1 MTNPIRR
8 RHLALAVAA
17 WCNGCAWAAPP
28 GGSDDART
36 FRALR
41 VVRGH
46 FDGGRWRDD
55 VDRWQGR
62 KHVAMQN
69 LADQMLRTRATSAL
83 LRDALGEP
91 DAVMPPG
98 QPAHGRALAQ
108 AQWLG
113 TGTDA
118 DAAAATRPHNAALW
132 LYRWRGAHDQ
142 LAFAVEHDHVVAAG
156 WLHDW
161 E

>member
-1 MTNPIRR
+1 MSNPIRR
-8 RHLALAVAA
+8 RHLALAAAA
-17 WCNGCAWAAPP
+17 WCSGCASAAPP
-28 GGSDDART
+28 GSGDDART
-36 FRALR
+36 FRDLR
-41 VVRGH
+41 LVRGH

-83 LRDALGEP
+83 LRDTLGEP
-91 DAVMPPG
+91 DAVMAPG
-98 QPAHGRALAQ
+98 HSAHGRALAQ
-108 AQWLG
+108 AQWIG
-113 TGTDA
+113 VGA
-118 DAAAATRPHNAALW
+118 DTAAPTRPHNTTLW
-132 LYRWRGAHDQ
+132 LCRWRGAHDQ
-142 LAFAVEHDHVVAAG
+142 LAFAIEHDRVVAAG